1 MSDEKVIC
9 ICMNVTAGAIK
20 DAFENG
26 SRTVKEIQDA
36 TGAGTVCGSCL
47 DEIEHLLDELKR

>member
-1 MSDEKVIC
+1 
-9 ICMNVTAGAIK
+9 MNVTAGAIK

-26 SRTVKEIQDA
+26 SRTAKEIQDA

-47 DEIEHLLDELKR
+47 DEIEHLLDELKS